1 MKRNIL
7 SSAGSLILILLLSV
21 TLTQCDKDSD
31 NAVSA
36 NTQSGG
42 LTEEVIASFPAEDVS
57 DAEAQ
62 GLIFMREEE
71 KLARDVYLYLYD
83 LWGQRVFN
91 NISGSEQM
99 HTDAIKYLLEKYNID
114 DPMVVDSLGVFKNQ
128 NLQDLYNTLIA
139 QGKDSLVAALKVG
152 ALIEE
157 VDIRD
162 IQNELDQNVDNEDIQ
177 YVYENL
183 MRGSRNHL
191 RAFVSNL
198 SAQGVTYS
206 PQILSEEDYL
216 AIINSP
222 MERGNGH

>member
-7 SSAGSLILILLLSV
+7 SSAGSLILILLLSI

-57 DAEAQ
+57 DAEVQ

-128 NLQDLYNTLIA
+128 NLQDLYNTLTT

-162 IQNELDQNVDNEDIQ
+162 LQNELDQNVDNQDIQ

-198 SAQGVTYS
+198 SANGVTYS